1 MSDQGQT
8 PPHGKAGP
16 STGSQ
21 LTLPQTW
28 GRFTVLKKLGEG
40 GMGEVFLAE
49 DLQTKKRVALK
60 TVFKNLMEDTDVRNR
75 FAAEAKTLGQVSHPN
90 VVGLI
95 DWGIFKDGPYANGHY
110 MAMEYI
116 DGVSLHSLIR
126 QHRLSLIDMLA
137 ICREVAVGL
146 AACHRA
152 NIIHRDLKPA
162 NVMIDREGRAKIID
176 FGIARPASF
185 ADGGSDERGFRTK
198 TGIVI
203 GTVNYLA
210 PELLAGAT
218 ANPKTDIYALGLLIY
233 EVFAGTTPFKSESS
247 FETMKKVAQENLGW
261 PEPLVDVSPPGLF
274 QLVAKLSAKKPERR
288 LESADEVAG
297 EIEKIMMEPMPVAL
311 SQSARFDRDYKW
323 SPTLLEKLKNAQ
335 LRSCEFAFVLTR
347 ATHLATSRGLQV
359 EVTQRGALIDE
370 KIIEQAVQD
379 YQRARQEAAQAR
391 AARIKVQAAANAG
404 VSPESSAPKLNPL
417 ATGQPRLGSGPHAVA
432 TPAPSGSS
440 SLNFMQLVLAMG
452 VASAVLGGG
461 LWWWK
466 SLKATGPAQES
477 TQASQTPATG
487 NDQKPD
493 SNAPARTRR
502 GATEELLTEA
512 RPARGA
518 FYSYRILGTSAAGV
532 PISREESRVATT
544 VLSDSTVWSL
554 DSQQTCALGRFAIP
568 SEAFCN
574 PLSGDFRPPASI
586 EGNPDG
592 LFPLETGK
600 RNSFKIRRQDQSQEN
615 INCGVLGTESI
626 EVSGRGFITHWK
638 IECTR
643 FSTDNISRHEVYWFA
658 PGFGSWT
665 KLEAKTTMPPP
676 ASIVG
681 APPPT
686 VTMLTYS
693 LIGYQAP

>member
-1 MSDQGQT
+1 MSDQGNT
-8 PPHGKAGP
+8 PPHAKAGP

-21 LTLPQTW
+21 LALPQTW
-28 GRFTVLKKLGEG
+28 GRFKVLQKLGEG

-60 TVFKNLMEDTDVRNR
+60 TVFKSLMEDTDVRNR

-95 DWGIFKDGPYANGHY
+95 DWGIFKEGPYANGHY

-210 PELLAGAT
+210 PELLAGAV
-218 ANPKTDIYALGLLIY
+218 ANPRTDVYALGLLIY

-247 FETMKKVAQENLGW
+247 FETMKKVAQENLSW
-261 PEPLVDVSPPGLF
+261 PEPLVDVAPPGLF

-288 LESADEVAG
+288 PQSADEVTADL
-297 EIEKIMMEPMPVAL
+297 EKIMMEPMPVAL

-323 SPTLLEKLKNAQ
+323 SPSVLEKLKNSQ

-347 ATHLATSRGLQV
+347 ATHLAASKGVQV
-359 EVTQRGALIDE
+359 EITQRGALLDE
-370 KIIEQAVQD
+370 KLIDQAIQD

-391 AARIKVQAAANAG
+391 ANRIKVQAAANVG
-404 VSPESSAPKLNPL
+404 MSLESSAPKLNPL
-417 ATGQPRLGSGPHAVA
+417 ASAQHRMGSSGPHAIG
-432 TPAPSGSS
+432 TPP
-440 SLNFMQLVLAMG
+440 QG
-452 VASAVLGGG
+452 VAASFNFVPWIVAMSVVGAVLGGG

-466 SLKATGPAQES
+466 SLKATGPAQQS
-477 TQASQTPATG
+477 TQASQTP
-487 NDQKPD
+487 
-493 SNAPARTRR
+493 SNSTDRKSEPSARPRR

-512 RPARGA
+512 RPVRGA

-532 PISREESRVATT
+532 PVSREESRVATT

-554 DSQQTCALGRFAIP
+554 DSQQSCALGRFAIP

-643 FSTDNISRHEVYWFA
+643 FSTDNITRHEVYWFA

-665 KLEAKTTMPPP
+665 KLEVKTTMPPP

-693 LIGYQAP
+693 LIGFNTP

>member
-1 MSDQGQT
+1 LQ
-8 PPHGKAGP
+8 
-16 STGSQ
+16 
-21 LTLPQTW
+21 
-28 GRFTVLKKLGEG
+28 KLGEG

-60 TVFKNLMEDTDVRNR
+60 TVFKSLMEDTDVRNR

-95 DWGIFKDGPYANGHY
+95 DWGIFNEGPYANGHY

-126 QHRLSLIDMLA
+126 RHRLSLIDMLA

-185 ADGGSDERGFRTK
+185 ADGGNDERGFRTK

-210 PELLAGAT
+210 PELLAGAV
-218 ANPKTDIYALGLLIY
+218 ANPRTDVYALGLLIY

-261 PEPLVDVSPPGLF
+261 PEPLVDVAPPGLF

-288 LESADEVAG
+288 PQSADEVTADL
-297 EIEKIMMEPMPVAL
+297 EKIMMEPMPVAL

-323 SPTLLEKLKNAQ
+323 SPSVLEKLKNSQ

-347 ATHLATSRGLQV
+347 ATHLAASKGVQV
-359 EVTQRGALIDE
+359 EVTERGALLDE
-370 KIIEQAVQD
+370 KLIDQAVQD

-391 AARIKVQAAANAG
+391 ANRIKAQAAANVG
-404 VSPESSAPKLNPL
+404 MSMESSPPQLNPL
-417 ATGQPRLGSGPHAVA
+417 ASAQHRMGSSGPHAIG
-432 TPAPSGSS
+432 TPP
-440 SLNFMQLVLAMG
+440 QG
-452 VASAVLGGG
+452 VASSFNFVPWIVAMGIVGAVLGGG

-466 SLKATGPAQES
+466 SLKATGPAQQN
-477 TQASQTPATG
+477 TQASQTPSNST
-487 NDQKPD
+487 DQKSEP
-493 SNAPARTRR
+493 PASPRR

-512 RPARGA
+512 RPVRGA

-532 PISREESRVATT
+532 PVSREESRVVAT

-554 DSQQTCALGRFAIP
+554 DSQQSCALGRFAIP

-574 PLSGDFRPPASI
+574 PLSGDLRPPASI

-615 INCGVLGTESI
+615 INCGVLGTDSI

-643 FSTDNISRHEVYWFA
+643 FSTDKITRHEVYWFA

-693 LIGYQAP
+693 LIGYNTP